1 MTPTV
6 SVFSICRLHLNRVVH
21 LKDRTSGVRRH
32 RDMNGDISKG
42 CFKPAAWGKL
52 FKEIDVCRPC
62 VNIAHNTR
70 SLQPSNI
77 VDISILKDNN
87 LQKSKVRQKITIR
100 ECRKKC

>member
-52 FKEIDVCRPC
+52 SKENRC
-62 VNIAHNTR
+62 VDSAYILPMILDRFNPPI
-70 SLQPSNI
+70 L
-77 VDISILKDNN
+77 SIFPY
-87 LQKSKVRQKITIR
+87 
-100 ECRKKC
+100 